1 MHAPGTPAFAVT
13 PSHGLAGPPIL
24 AICAGLVSPRVQ
36 KKGKKGSAMGLAM
49 GGVEEAASG
58 VAPTQT
64 SPVLLF
70 HTPRAPRVYAIGCAA
85 AAAAAASG
93 WGPAACAC
101 MVAALV
107 LCAALPLSLP
117 APADVARLAP
127 PRSFLPAGK
136 SAPFVDGGRA
146 VDPARLEE
154 AIKILKKSV
163 NSSLPG

>member
-1 MHAPGTPAFAVT
+1 
-13 PSHGLAGPPIL
+13 
-24 AICAGLVSPRVQ
+24 
-36 KKGKKGSAMGLAM
+36 M
-49 GGVEEAASG
+49 GGAAAAASG

-64 SPVLLF
+64 SPVLRF
-70 HTPRAPRVYAIGCAA
+70 HTPRAPRLYVLGIA

-136 SAPFVDGGRA
+136 STPFVDGGRA

-154 AIKILKKSV
+154 AIKILKKSLY
-163 NSSLPG
+163 SSLPG

>member
-1 MHAPGTPAFAVT
+1 MHTHGAPAFAVA
-13 PSHGLAGPPIL
+13 PSHGLSLSPIL
-24 AICAGLVSPRVQ
+24 PFCTGLVSPRVHRRSLAIRTRRHNT
-36 KKGKKGSAMGLAM
+36 GSAMGGAAA
-49 GGVEEAASG
+49 AASG

-70 HTPRAPRVYAIGCAA
+70 HNPRAPRLYALGFAA
-85 AAAAAASG
+85 AAAAGAVSG
-93 WGPAACAC
+93 SVPAACAC

-136 SAPFVDGGRA
+136 SAPFVDGGIV

-154 AIKILKKSV
+154 AIKILKKV
-163 NSSLPG
+163 GV